1 MEKSANGHFVLNKKH
16 RTIFRES
23 FSFSR
28 LFSSFFNPLGLTHPF
43 YDFRRMP
50 AACDRSLTASKAL
63 KEATL

>member
-1 MEKSANGHFVLNKKH
+1 MEKSCNGQPVSNKKH

-23 FSFSR
+23 FSFSW
-28 LFSSFFNPLGLTHPF
+28 LFSSCFNPLGLTHPF

-50 AACDRSLTASKAL
+50 VAFARSLTARKAL